1 MTNDA
6 VAVGTVGVKLP
17 PALAAGVMLKLP
29 DAGTLTVTIAKRME
43 PSGHVF
49 LTSVCVGRLPTC
61 SAPVAAPCGSA
72 WPNVA
77 QPGPRPTVA
86 TAAGCACTGAATGGG
101 AWPTVPQPGPGPTV
115 ATAAGCACTGAA
127 TATSS
132 ASAARSAHTGR
143 IARFIAFSIGGHS
156 IREPRRTGRPGAANR
171 AHDHSKIAAQK
182 CKDTATAWRFP
193 YA

>member
-86 TAAGCACTGAATGGG
+86 TAAGCACTGAAT
-101 AWPTVPQPGPGPTV
+101 
-115 ATAAGCACTGAA
+115 
-127 TATSS
+127 ATSS